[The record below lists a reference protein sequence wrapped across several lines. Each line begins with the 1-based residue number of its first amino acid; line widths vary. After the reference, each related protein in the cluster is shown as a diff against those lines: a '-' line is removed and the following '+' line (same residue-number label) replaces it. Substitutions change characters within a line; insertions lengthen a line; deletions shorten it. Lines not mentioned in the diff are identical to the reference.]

1 MLTLP
6 FWSDKVIGYHY
17 AALASVD
24 FEMEEPLK
32 WHQNKEQELKL
43 FSHAQNANR
52 ETTRQQRIR
61 KLIRTVW
68 KPASTADSA
77 ESTHRIRRQSNGSIL

>member
-6 FWSDKVIGYHY
+6 FQSDKVIGYHY

-43 FSHAQNANR
+43 FSLAQNANR
-52 ETTRQQRIR
+52 ETITQQ
-61 KLIRTVW
+61 KTKRT
-68 KPASTADSA
+68 
-77 ESTHRIRRQSNGSIL
+77 ILTE